1 MFGLHE
7 FGLFVRC
14 LIIFDQFIAGF
25 VPLAVAIPFF
35 VFIYALFVVFEAVLF
50 VVFKTVIFFVVIA
63 VIFVAFISVI
73 FAVFIAVIFVVF
85 SAIPPALFLEKQIL
99 SFCSLAWLV
108 YTVFLCYF
116 ILSQEK
122 LLYPQLQDF
131 FEPQPSNYCWS
142 KWRLSEDCSSSIDS
156 YDPIQ
161 FQLLCSTCLPSA
173 HSASSAAQ
181 VAVRSL
187 YWPW

>member
-99 SFCSLAWLV
+99 SFCSLA
-108 YTVFLCYF
+108 
-116 ILSQEK
+116 
-122 LLYPQLQDF
+122 
-131 FEPQPSNYCWS
+131 
-142 KWRLSEDCSSSIDS
+142 
-156 YDPIQ
+156 
-161 FQLLCSTCLPSA
+161 
-173 HSASSAAQ
+173 
-181 VAVRSL
+181 
-187 YWPW
+187 